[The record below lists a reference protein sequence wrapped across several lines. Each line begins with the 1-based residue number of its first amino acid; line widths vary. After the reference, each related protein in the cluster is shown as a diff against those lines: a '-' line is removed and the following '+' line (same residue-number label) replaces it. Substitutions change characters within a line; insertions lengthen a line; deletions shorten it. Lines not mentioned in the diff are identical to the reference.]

1 MATTA
6 ILHAN
11 DVHKSE
17 QSPRSVSTTNSP
29 LVHGYSPNQMST
41 YNVTGVSPAEAATAS
56 TCGSSYQQPSYPLQ
70 PSRNVYQNLTP
81 EPPSSES
88 TSLIELGTPVR
99 IGNAPVTSSAPS
111 SDVIIVRD
119 PFYEP
124 PRKRTP
130 NTQRPPQYLNTGNP
144 MYSGGQL
151 ELPRNVRVPYP
162 ESAFAAVAAVN
173 KAFASYTSG
182 MCMQPRSRPMPYMT
196 PQMRSAAYG
205 MASMPNGMSPS
216 YASATPPPNAM
227 PPAYG
232 MHGMRQMSCSKTSGS
247 QISPGPYQFY
257 PTASNPMPPVKKQ
270 SPLTST
276 KKAKQQTAKAH
287 FDGRVTPKNTRK
299 NDYTGAPVSN
309 IYEQIPDAARPSTSA
324 APSYAMMAP
333 PMSASTGIGMM
344 RAPSPSIS
352 SPSTS
357 QMMTPNVRHPYP
369 YDASSMTPNNPNMQQ
384 FDAMRSMGSPTVEL
398 MQPPPL
404 PMMRPNGHLNGTKPV
419 AESPMMAKSSMMSP
433 GFSQQATAIHEMQPD
448 LHRMCDS
455 RAPLKSPQ
463 YQSSMMASS
472 SGQLNDMYG
481 SMNGSMTSSPSY
493 MQANVMVLQRCG
505 YCKEEFRGDRIG
517 IQCTG
522 NNQGCRRFF
531 HQECSQ
537 LLPESFHAILNE
549 PRAEWICNECV
560 SRQQQIAYS

>member
-1 MATTA
+1 
-6 ILHAN
+6 
-11 DVHKSE
+11 
-17 QSPRSVSTTNSP
+17 
-29 LVHGYSPNQMST
+29 MST

-56 TCGSSYQQPSYPLQ
+56 NCSSSYQQPNYPLQ

-81 EPPSSES
+81 EPPSTES
-88 TSLIELGTPVR
+88 ASLIELGTPLR
-99 IGNAPVTSSAPS
+99 MGGATPVTSGAPS
-111 SDVIIVRD
+111 ADVIYVRD

-130 NTQRPPQYLNTGNP
+130 NTQRPPQYANTGNP

-162 ESAFAAVAAVN
+162 ESAFEAVAAVN
-173 KAFASYTSG
+173 KTFASYAST
-182 MCMQPRSRPMPYMT
+182 MCMQQPRTRPMPYMT

-205 MASMPNGMSPS
+205 GAGGIPNGMSPS

-232 MHGMRQMSCSKTSGS
+232 VHSVRQMGCSKAGGS
-247 QISPGPYQFY
+247 QISSGPAPYQFY
-257 PTASNPMPPVKKQ
+257 PTTAANPVPAVKKQ
-270 SPLTST
+270 SPLTSA
-276 KKAKQQTAKAH
+276 KRAKQQAAKAQ
-287 FDGRVTPKNTRK
+287 FDGRVTPKNARK
-299 NDYTGAPVSN
+299 NDYAPASAVN
-309 IYEQIPDAARPSTSA
+309 NVYEQIPDPARPSTSA
-324 APSYAMMAP
+324 APSYGMMAP
-333 PMSASTGIGMM
+333 PISASTSMGNMI
-344 RAPSPSIS
+344 RAPSPSTSI
-352 SPSTS
+352 PSTS
-357 QMMTPNVRHPYP
+357 QMIAPNVRPPYP
-369 YDASSMTPNNPNMQQ
+369 YDGSAMSVANPNMQQ
-384 FDAMRSMGSPTVEL
+384 FDAIRSMGSPNVEL

-404 PMMRPNGHLNGTKPV
+404 PMMRPNGHLNGTKPLP
-419 AESPMMAKSSMMSP
+419 ETSMMVKPSMMSP
-433 GFSQQATAIHEMQPD
+433 SFSQQTVNMHEMQPD
-448 LHRMCDS
+448 VHRMCDS
-455 RAPLKSPQ
+455 RTPLKSPQ
-463 YQSSMMASS
+463 YQSQMMAASS
-472 SGQLNDMYG
+472 SSGPVSELYNT
-481 SMNGSMTSSPSY
+481 MNGSVASSPSY
-493 MQANVMVLQRCG
+493 MQPNVMMLQRCG